1 MNNFQ
6 SSKSNFAKLTIALF
20 LILSFSFVANAKNNS
35 INKLNEDSVYTVV
48 EKMPEFPGGEKA
60 LIGFLNETIIYPE
73 KALKKKEY
81 GKVTVQFIVGKSG
94 KVENPKVLRGVSPSL
109 DEEALRVIGLLPE
122 WTPGEQNGEKVA
134 VYRVLPIMFKNL
146 SPEELWQPTEKTLV
160 VIDTVNMPEQFDTKI
175 LNPEKLESVS
185 IMKPFPKEE
194 KSRLMTKYGKQA
206 AEGVILI
213 TTKKDEIQYSLADST
228 DNAVNSGCNE
238 QASIP
243 EFQGGKTKLFNY
255 LADSIQYPFVAKRMK
270 TEGKVFVQFLVKKD
284 GEIDEA
290 KIVRPL
296 DYFLDKEALRVIN
309 SMPAWIPGKKCNE
322 KLNILVTMP
331 VTFRLDIPATEKG
344 WQRNEKTI
352 ILLNGKRLPAIF
364 NLDWLSYANITSYK
378 VLQPETKEIT
388 KKLISDYGKDAVNGV
403 VLIGTDK

>member
-1 MNNFQ
+1 MNNFL

-20 LILSFSFVANAKNNS
+20 FIFSFSFVANTKNNS

-81 GKVTVQFIVGKSG
+81 GKVTVQFVVGKSG

-160 VIDTVNMPEQFDTKI
+160 VIDSVKMPEQFDTKI

-185 IMKPFPKEE
+185 ILKPFPKEE
-194 KSRLMTKYGKQA
+194 KSRLMSKYGKQA
-206 AEGVILI
+206 ADGVILI

-228 DNAVNSGCNE
+228 DNAVNSGCKE

-255 LADSIQYPFVAKRMK
+255 LTDSIQYPFVAKRMK

-290 KIVRPL
+290 KIVRSL

-309 SMPAWIPGKKCNE
+309 SMPAWIPGKRCTE

-331 VTFRLDIPATEKG
+331 VIFKLDVPANEKG

-388 KKLISDYGKDAVNGV
+388 KKLVSEYGKDAVNGV
-403 VLIGTDK
+403 VLIGTKQ